1 MYLAKIL
8 SSSGPA
14 YVQVEQS
21 DRGFIVIGPAPS
33 PDYDPFPAPEGYQ
46 VTPGTLLE
54 SYPLLPPVKPGKI
67 VCVGR
72 NYRDHAAELGNEVPK
87 QPLIFLKPPSSLIAS
102 GDTVLMPQ
110 VSSRVDFEGELGIVI
125 GRRCHKLAPGEDVR
139 RYIRGYIL
147 VNDVTARDLQKP
159 DGQWTRA
166 KGFDTFCPV
175 GPVLLLSEPAA
186 PLASEFDP
194 VAHPVHL
201 TTQVN
206 GQTRQ
211 SASTADFIFD
221 IPTLIHYISN
231 IMTLEPGDLIPTG
244 TPAGVGQ
251 LSAGDVVSISIPGL
265 GTLSNPFAPEQA
277 GQT

>member
-8 SSSGPA
+8 TRFGPA
-14 YVQVEQS
+14 YVQAEQS
-21 DRGFIVIGPAPS
+21 ELGFVITGTSLS
-33 PDYDPFPAPEGYQ
+33 PDYDPIPAFEGDEIA
-46 VTPGTLLE
+46 PGTLLE
-54 SYPLLPPVKPGKI
+54 SFPLLAPIKPSKI

-72 NYRDHAAELGNEVPK
+72 NYREHAAELGNEVPK
-87 QPLIFLKPPSSLIAS
+87 QPLIFLKPPSSLIGCA
-102 GDTVLMPQ
+102 GTVLMPR
-110 VSSRVDFEGELGIVI
+110 VSSRVDFEGELGVVI
-125 GRRCHKLAPGEDVR
+125 GRRCHKLLPDEDVR
-139 RYIRGYIL
+139 PYIRGYIL

-186 PLASEFDP
+186 PLDSDFDP
-194 VAHPVHL
+194 IAQPVHL
-201 TTQVN
+201 TTKVN
-206 GQTRQ
+206 GETRQ

-231 IMTLEPGDLIPTG
+231 VMTLEPGDLIPTG

-265 GTLSNPFAPEQA
+265 GTLSNPFAAE
-277 GQT
+277 